1 MKYNEVFKGGV
12 PEWLYVL
19 KEKDRLKYDFYISP
33 AGKIIVKELQ
43 EKEQPKDNRDG
54 EISEIDEILLFFIS
68 IFILSII
75 AFSISELMDIFG

>member
-1 MKYNEVFKGGV
+1 MKYNEVFKDGI

-43 EKEQPKDNRDG
+43 EKEQPK
-54 EISEIDEILLFFIS
+54 
-68 IFILSII
+68 
-75 AFSISELMDIFG
+75 